1 MCDCKKKLI
10 DLTEKHKWCNKQVRF
25 ETIVSDKPVETMLE
39 IICCKNP
46 TIEIIEPPPVVEI
59 PTIEIIEPPPV
70 VDVVMNDFINEVN
83 DFFEDTK
90 MIPETPRGDETS
102 SEEDETVEL
111 TDISPEELIQ
121 QEEEEK
127 RIRDELALIQLTKL
141 TKKRVRTKK

>member
-25 ETIVSDKPVETMLE
+25 ETIVSDKPIETMLE
-39 IICCKNP
+39 IICCK
-46 TIEIIEPPPVVEI
+46 I

-70 VDVVMNDFINEVN
+70 VDIVMKDFINEVN